1 MPTYEV
7 VYGGSVLE
15 QVLQGVAR
23 NLLVGWLAVA
33 AVACSRGGGP
43 GDTRSVAES
52 FIAALDRGDPNRF
65 VAVLPPEDRLGAAFD
80 CGRADTLRATIQR
93 RREDARSD
101 LEARKAA
108 GLRVKLTD
116 FQPSEPS
123 ELGVGDVF
131 HGCTVKTV
139 VGVQR
144 AKVTFTLS
152 RGGRADDV
160 QESWTFVRFDAG
172 GPWYYMKL

>member
-1 MPTYEV
+1 V
-7 VYGGSVLE
+7 FVK
-15 QVLQGVAR
+15 VLQGVAR
-23 NLLVGWLAVA
+23 NLLVGGLAA
-33 AVACSRGGGP
+33 GAMGCSGGGKP
-43 GDTRSVAES
+43 GDTRAVAES
-52 FIAALDRGDPNRF
+52 FITALDRGDPNRF
-65 VAVLPPEDRLGAAFD
+65 VAVLPPEDRLGTAFD

-101 LEARKAA
+101 FQAREPAD
-108 GLRVKLTD
+108 LR
-116 FQPSEPS
+116 
-123 ELGVGDVF
+123 VGDVF
-131 HGCTVKTV
+131 HGCTVKAS

-160 QESWTFVRFDAG
+160 QETWTFVRFEPG

>member
-1 MPTYEV
+1 MFEK
-7 VYGGSVLE
+7 
-15 QVLQGVAR
+15 VLQGVAR
-23 NLLVGWLAVA
+23 NLLVSGLAA
-33 AVACSRGGGP
+33 GAMGCSGGGKP
-43 GDTRSVAES
+43 GDTRAVAES
-52 FIAALDRGDPNRF
+52 FITALDRGDPNRF
-65 VAVLPPEDRLGAAFD
+65 VAVLPPEDRLGTAFD

-131 HGCTVKTV
+131 HGCTVKAS

-160 QESWTFVRFDAG
+160 QETWTFVRFEPG